1 MKILIIICSIIVLGV
16 VLKSI
21 LDEEKYKKLY
31 NDKKDE
37 KDFLQDKIDRIEDIL
52 KEDDKIPVYNRNT
65 YKTIRDIKNAIK

>member
-31 NDKKDE
+31 NDIKDE

>member
-31 NDKKDE
+31 NDMKDE
-37 KDFLQDKIDRIEDIL
+37 RDFLQDKIDRIEDIL

-65 YKTIRDIKNAIK
+65 YKTIRDIRNAIK

>member
-1 MKILIIICSIIVLGV
+1 MKILITICSIIVLGII
-16 VLKSI
+16 LKSI

>member
-1 MKILIIICSIIVLGV
+1 MKILITICSIIVLGII
-16 VLKSI
+16 LKSI

-31 NDKKDE
+31 NDMKDE
-37 KDFLQDKIDRIEDIL
+37 RDFLQDKIDRIEDIL